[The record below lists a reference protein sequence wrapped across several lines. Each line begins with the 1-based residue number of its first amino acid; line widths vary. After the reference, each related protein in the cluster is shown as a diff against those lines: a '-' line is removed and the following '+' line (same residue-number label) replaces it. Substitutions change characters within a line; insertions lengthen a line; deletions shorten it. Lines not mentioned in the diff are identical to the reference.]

1 MPPKKIYA
9 NCDSCGSKIEGYPPF
24 YQEDDDNLY
33 CDNCWDELQA
43 ENRADYAEPTEADEW
58 HSFDPDC

>member
-9 NCDSCGSKIEGYPPF
+9 SCDSCGSKIEGYPPF

-43 ENRADYAEPTEADEW
+43 ENRLDAEGMRGD
-58 HSFDPDC
+58 